1 MIPLAKWSH
10 NWLFLE
16 FKLLWRLLWTF
27 HCGYDESIGREEERL
42 VFLASDFWAY
52 SLIFSSSERATEMG
66 WLGIK
71 KSVDWTSVL
80 GFSLRSQNAFLSVLG
95 FSLLTKCI
103 PGSVLA
109 PLLQQH
115 LPTTC
120 LCHILVILTF
130 QAFSLS
136 LYLLWRSV
144 ISDLLMLLVQQDYDS
159 LTEGLDDG

>member
-80 GFSLRSQNAFLSVLG
+80 GFSL
-95 FSLLTKCI
+95 LTKCI

-109 PLLQQH
+109 PFLQQH